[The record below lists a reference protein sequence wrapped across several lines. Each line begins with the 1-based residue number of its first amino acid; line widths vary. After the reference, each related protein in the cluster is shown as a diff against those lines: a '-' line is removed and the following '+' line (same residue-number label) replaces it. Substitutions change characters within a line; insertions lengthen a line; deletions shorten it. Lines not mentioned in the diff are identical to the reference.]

1 MLYVSIMNNKKNTD
15 FYWQARSLN
24 TSIPL
29 LKALSFTK
37 SVIQAA
43 LFLFNKPLLSAYHKP
58 DTKGSERVK
67 PLSHVRLFAAPR
79 TVAF

>member
-15 FYWQARSLN
+15 FYRQARSLN

-43 LFLFNKPLLSAYHKP
+43 LFNKPLPSAHHMP

-67 PLSHVRLFAAPR
+67 SLSRVRLFAAPR
-79 TVAF
+79 TVAY